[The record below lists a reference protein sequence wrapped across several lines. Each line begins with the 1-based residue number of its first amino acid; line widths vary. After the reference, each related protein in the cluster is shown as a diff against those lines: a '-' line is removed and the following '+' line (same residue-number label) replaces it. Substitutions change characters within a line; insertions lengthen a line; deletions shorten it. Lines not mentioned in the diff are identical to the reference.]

1 MDKYYDN
8 LLKIN
13 SPFGRFEFFKYS
25 VAIVILQTICAL
37 IFIFLTG
44 DVFGLKSIFWLPFV
58 FIVFIELPLLYLY
71 FIQCAKRLWD
81 ITGNKKTGILAN
93 IVLFVISFIGMIS
106 FPLITVI
113 IYLMLILFQGKIV
126 KDV

>member
-1 MDKYYDN
+1 MKFESI
-8 LLKIN
+8 LKIN
-13 SPFGRFEFFKYS
+13 SPSGRLEFFKYS
-25 VAIVILQTICAL
+25 VAIVILQTICAF

-58 FIVFIELPLLYLY
+58 FVIFIELPLLYLY

-81 ITGNKKTGILAN
+81 ITGSKKAGILAN
-93 IVLFVISFIGMIS
+93 IILFVISFIGMIS

>member
-1 MDKYYDN
+1 MKFESI
-8 LLKIN
+8 LKIN
-13 SPFGRFEFFKYS
+13 SPSGRLEFFKYS
-25 VAIVILQTICAL
+25 VAIVILQTICAF

-58 FIVFIELPLLYLY
+58 FVIFIELPLLYLY

-81 ITGNKKTGILAN
+81 ITGSKKAGILAN
-93 IVLFVISFIGMIS
+93 IILFVISFIGMIS

-113 IYLMLILFQGKIV
+113 IYLILILFQGKIV

>member
-1 MDKYYDN
+1 MKFESV
-8 LLKIN
+8 LKIN
-13 SPFGRFEFFKYS
+13 SPSGRFEFFKYS
-25 VAIVILQTICAL
+25 IAIVLIQTL
-37 IFIFLTG
+37 FTFLFLFLLS
-44 DVFGLKSIFWLPFV
+44 DVFGFKSLFWFPFV
-58 FIVFIELPLLYLY
+58 FVIFIELPLLYLY

-81 ITGNKKTGILAN
+81 ITGSKKAGILAN

>member
-1 MDKYYDN
+1 MNKYYDTF
-8 LLKIN
+8 LKI
-13 SPFGRFEFFKYS
+13 STPSGRFEFFKYS
-25 VAIVILQTICAL
+25 IAIVLMQTICAL
-37 IFIFLTG
+37 LFIFLTG
-44 DVFGLKSIFWLPFV
+44 DVFGLKSIYWLTFV
-58 FIVFIELPLLYLY
+58 FIIFIELPLLYLY

-81 ITGNKKTGILAN
+81 ITGSKKAGILAN

>member
-1 MDKYYDN
+1 MKFESV
-8 LLKIN
+8 LKIN
-13 SPFGRFEFFKYS
+13 SPSGRLEFFKYS

-37 IFIFLTG
+37 LFIFLTG
-44 DVFGLKSIFWLPFV
+44 DVFGLKSILWLPFV
-58 FIVFIELPLLYLY
+58 FVIFIELPLLYLY

-81 ITGNKKTGILAN
+81 ITGSKKAGILAN